1 MLVPYTCCPKTFENH
16 YAEQIGNGL
25 PHYQGMAFQKG
36 YGIGGFFA
44 KLFRSAMPFLVRGA
58 KTVGKE
64 ALRTGTLIANDVL
77 SGETTFKESA
87 KTRAKAAGKTLAK
100 KALKKA
106 SDMIGNGRFK
116 RKRKASRKV
125 ISPKAKKVKGRDIF
139 DP

>member
-1 MLVPYTCCPKTFENH
+1 MLVPYSCCHKTFENH
-16 YAEQIGNGL
+16 YADQIGNGL
-25 PHYQGMAFQKG
+25 PHYQGMSFQKG

-77 SGETTFKESA
+77 SGENFKESA

-100 KALKKA
+100 KAVKKA
-106 SDMIGNGRFK
+106 SDMIGHGKFK
-116 RKRKASRKV
+116 RKRKAGKRV
-125 ISPKAKKVKGRDIF
+125 ISSKAKKLKGRDIF